1 MMTHEKTWN
10 NVKNIIC
17 IWQKNNTIQNHPE
30 ISYIPHPLAFLI
42 TDCHAFKMY
51 TKGGT
56 ILQARL

>member
-1 MMTHEKTWN
+1 MA
-10 NVKNIIC
+10 
-17 IWQKNNTIQNHPE
+17 KNNTIQNHPE

-56 ILQARL
+56 ILQVRL